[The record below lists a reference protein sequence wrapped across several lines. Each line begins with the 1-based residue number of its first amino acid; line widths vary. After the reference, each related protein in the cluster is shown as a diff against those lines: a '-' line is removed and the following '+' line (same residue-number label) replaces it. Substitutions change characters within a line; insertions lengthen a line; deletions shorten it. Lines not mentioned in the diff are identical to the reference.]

1 MCRLLTNRPFN
12 RLLFSA
18 YLRKS
23 YEVILVKQDNKKAV
37 IGWVITVLGAIFFST
52 KAIIVKKAF
61 ADTATTPLLLLSL
74 RMLFSLPFYIGAA
87 LLVSRR
93 ADNKKL
99 TRSQWFWILATGAT
113 GYYISSLF
121 DFLGLQYISAGLE
134 RLILFLYPSF
144 AVVLNQWLFRIKMR
158 PLQKL
163 ALLLTYAGVFI
174 AYLGEL
180 HIDTS
185 NPDFFKGS
193 LLVFT
198 CAVTYS
204 FYLVGSGR
212 LVPKVGAVKF
222 TAYAMLAATVGV
234 LLHGLFSGAY
244 HNVNLDRT
252 FIGYS
257 VLLALI
263 ATVIPSF
270 MLSYGMKSIGANN
283 AAIVSSIGPVSTI
296 LQAHWILGEP
306 IFAAQVGGTLLV
318 IVGVVLIGWQQ
329 AEKKTT

>member
-1 MCRLLTNRPFN
+1 
-12 RLLFSA
+12 
-18 YLRKS
+18 
-23 YEVILVKQDNKKAV
+23 VKQDNKKAV
-37 IGWVITVLGAIFFST
+37 IGWIITVLGAIFFST

-87 LLVSRR
+87 MLVSRR
-93 ADNKKL
+93 ADNKKM
-99 TRSQWFWILATGAT
+99 TASQWFWILGTGAM
-113 GYYISSLF
+113 GYYVSSLF

-158 PLQKL
+158 PLQRI

-180 HIDTS
+180 HIDTA
-185 NPDFFKGS
+185 NPNFFKGS

-234 LLHGLFSGAY
+234 LLHGFFSGAY
-244 HNVNLDRT
+244 HHVSLNGT

-306 IFAAQVGGTLLV
+306 IFAAQVAGTLLV

-329 AEKKTT
+329 AEKKAI